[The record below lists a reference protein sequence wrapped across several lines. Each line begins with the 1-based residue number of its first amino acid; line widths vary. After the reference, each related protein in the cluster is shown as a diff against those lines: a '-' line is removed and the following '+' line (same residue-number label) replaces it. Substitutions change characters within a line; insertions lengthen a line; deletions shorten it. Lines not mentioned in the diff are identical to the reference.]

1 MKNIKSGDNGPEVLE
16 LQQKLNQLHYCLDED
31 SSFGNQCFTAVNEF
45 QKRNKLPVTG
55 IVDDTTYNSILNDIT
70 VNSSIDKPSMDR
82 IKVLHP
88 KIRSEI
94 LHLVKLSYKA
104 GVSIRI
110 VQGYR
115 TFDEQAAL
123 YAQGRSK
130 PGPIVTNA
138 PAGFSNHNYS
148 LAIDFCLLKNGGAI
162 SWSQVEDND
171 HDGQKD
177 WMEVIAIF
185 KAAGYDAGI
194 DWKFK
199 DAPHLEKMFGY
210 TIRQLLKLKNDG
222 KVDKNGY
229 VIV

>member
-1 MKNIKSGDNGPEVLE
+1 MKNIKSGDKGSEVLD
-16 LQQKLNQLHYCLDED
+16 LQQKLNQLHFCLDED
-31 SSFGNQCFTAVNEF
+31 SEFGNQCLNAVNEF
-45 QKRNKLPVTG
+45 QKRNKLSITG
-55 IVDDTTYNSILNDIT
+55 IVDDTTYAAIINDIST
-70 VNSSIDKPSMDR
+70 TSTLDKPSLER

-88 KIRSEI
+88 KVRSEI
-94 LHLVKLSYKA
+94 LHLIKLSYKA
-104 GVSIRI
+104 GVPIRV

-115 TFDEQAAL
+115 TFEEQAAL

-171 HDGQKD
+171 KDGKKD
-177 WMEVIAIF
+177 WMEVVEIF
-185 KAAGYDAGI
+185 KSAGYDAGI

-210 TIRQLLKLKNDG
+210 TIRQLLKLKTDG